1 MQTTCTLISLGLALL
16 VAGDAAGANLSG
28 PLRQLQAVGPYGQG
42 HQAAAAAW
50 AEVARADAS
59 QLPTILGALDGA
71 NPLAANW
78 IRTALDA
85 IAEREL
91 ARGGRLPAAQLEAFL
106 RDRSHA
112 PQGRR
117 LAYEWLVRVDP
128 LAEARLMPGMLDDPS
143 LELRRDAVARLMA
156 EGEKQIEAGQ
166 KSQGMATLGRAMTA
180 ARDVDQIRNLARR
193 LGQLGRPVD
202 IAKHMGF
209 LLDWQLIGPFDNTD
223 EKGYD
228 TVYPPERE
236 IRLDASY
243 PGKHKPVK
251 WFAHAT
257 KDEWGVVD
265 FNKLLGEEKLVVAY
279 ATCEFFSPKSQRVQ
293 FRLTS
298 LDATK
303 LWLNGR
309 LIDEHRV
316 YHGGSSLDQY
326 ICQADLQPG
335 RNVILLKVC
344 QNAIMQ
350 EWARHWDFQL
360 RVCDERGTAILSA
373 KPTGN
378 R

>member
-1 MQTTCTLISLGLALL
+1 
-16 VAGDAAGANLSG
+16 
-28 PLRQLQAVGPYGQG
+28 
-42 HQAAAAAW
+42 
-50 AEVARADAS
+50 
-59 QLPTILGALDGA
+59 LPTILAALDGA

-78 IRTALDA
+78 IRTAIDA
-85 IAEREL
+85 VAEREL
-91 ARGGRLPAAQLEAFL
+91 ARGGRLPAAQLEAFVHQQ
-106 RDRSHA
+106 SHA

-128 LAEARLMPGMLDDPS
+128 TAEARLMPGMLDDPS

-156 EGEKQIEAGQ
+156 EGERQIKAGEKPQ
-166 KSQGMATLGRAMTA
+166 AVETLGRAMAA
-180 ARDVDQIRNLARR
+180 ARDVDQIRNLAQR
-193 LGQLGRPVD
+193 LGQLGQPVD

-251 WFAHAT
+251 WLAHVT
-257 KDEWGVVD
+257 QDEWGVVD

-279 ATCEFFSPKSQRVQ
+279 ASCEYFSPKAQRVQ

-326 ICQADLQPG
+326 ICQADLQAG

-350 EWARHWDFQL
+350 DWARHWDFQL

>member
-1 MQTTCTLISLGLALL
+1 MRATSSLISLCLA
-16 VAGDAAGANLSG
+16 AMMAASGRGAELG
-28 PLRQLQAVGPYGQG
+28 GALDELRAVGPHAEG
-42 HQAAAAAW
+42 HLAATKAW
-50 AEVARADAS
+50 AGVARHGAS
-59 QLPTILGALDGA
+59 DLPTILAALDGA

-78 IRTALDA
+78 IRTAVDA

-91 ARGGRLPAAQLEAFL
+91 VAGGRLPTAELEAFIHHQA
-106 RDRSHA
+106 HA

-128 LAEARLMPGMLDDPS
+128 AAEGRLIPGMLDDPS
-143 LELRRDAVARLMA
+143 LELRRDAVARLAA
-156 EGEKQIEAGQ
+156 EAERQQQAGQ
-166 KSQGMATLGRAMTA
+166 KSEAEATYRRAMTA
-180 ARDVDQIRNLARR
+180 ARDVDQIRKLAEQLRQ
-193 LGQLGRPVD
+193 LGQPVD
-202 IAKHMGF
+202 IALHMGF
-209 LLDWQLIGPFDNTD
+209 LLNWQLTGPFDNTD

-251 WFAHAT
+251 WFAHQT
-257 KDEWGVVD
+257 KDEWGLVD
-265 FNKLLGEEKLVVAY
+265 FNKLLGEEKLVIAY
-279 ATCEFFSPKSQRVQ
+279 AATEFFSSTARRVQ
-293 FRLTS
+293 FRTTS
-298 LDATK
+298 LDAVK

-326 ICQADLQPG
+326 VREAELRPG

-350 EWARHWDFQL
+350 EWARKWEFQL
-360 RVCDERGTAILSA
+360 RVCDERGTAIPSA
-373 KPTGN
+373 K
-378 R
+378 